1 MGAMH
6 RGECASF
13 HRAALWNG
21 PVHGCSSSYGLIPYH
36 TAIETLEFVTS
47 MSKSCGIEF
56 WMMMFRSLQPEW
68 RCDERRSLMWACCD
82 SVTHMYL
89 EVCGGDEGLR
99 GCRMQ
104 LPHIHACATHLHARG
119 HRSPAPSHPPHRVG
133 AASKRTCSL
142 DGSSPMPHHPRRR
155 GDPHSHGRAR
165 GV

>member
-6 RGECASF
+6 HGECASF

-68 RCDERRSLMWACCD
+68 RSILHVDGMCVGGGGSVRS
-82 SVTHMYL
+82 SVVLWCSLAGRWGY
-89 EVCGGDEGLR
+89 DD
-99 GCRMQ
+99 
-104 LPHIHACATHLHARG
+104 
-119 HRSPAPSHPPHRVG
+119 
-133 AASKRTCSL
+133 AASQFATIML
-142 DGSSPMPHHPRRR
+142 V
-155 GDPHSHGRAR
+155 
-165 GV
+165 GVEL